1 MWQNIRQ
8 ILQSNYC
15 LTNYTILTNNYL
27 FPIVCSR
34 FLILLRYQVELTSK
48 PNFVLEIVETNP
60 FKHLCH
66 LSLRMTEGSEIQIKK
81 HLSAKLRQLKE
92 EKENAAQAI
101 HSLEQQLDMER
112 KNSAQKNAELDLLRA
127 DFQSKLQD
135 MQQLLKV
142 EHQTEKHVLQQAKL
156 DLEQQLK
163 VQQMNA
169 ADKEKS
175 LLHQIKE
182 LKDRQ
187 NTLDSNIKY
196 LI

>member
-1 MWQNIRQ
+1 M
-8 ILQSNYC
+8 S
-15 LTNYTILTNNYL
+15 
-27 FPIVCSR
+27 
-34 FLILLRYQVELTSK
+34 SK
-48 PNFVLEIVETNP
+48 PCFVLEIVETNP

-66 LSLRMTEGSEIQIKK
+66 LSLRMTEGSETQIKK

-92 EKENAAQAI
+92 EKENAAQLI
-101 HSLEQQLDMER
+101 QNLEQQVDVER
-112 KNSAQKNAELDLLRA
+112 KSSAQKTAELDLLRA

-169 ADKEKS
+169 SDKEKS
-175 LLHQIKE
+175 LHQQIRE
-182 LKDRQ
+182 LKERQ
-187 NTLDSNIKY
+187 QSLDNTVKY
-196 LI
+196 FARLLVASWERFLNLWDVIDPGIQRVG